1 MSFGN
6 EDQLFNNCNESIF
19 NEDTPLFGIFGEN
32 TSPHNFFY
40 FENEERTDL
49 FNEDDYYPGNDSNY
63 FNRNNNNDNVN
74 NIINNNINN
83 NVNNNIINN
92 NIINNNIINNN
103 SNHDNINKNSNK
115 NNNIK
120 KELEFED
127 KTKETTNITRNN
139 NKQKEVTDH
148 GKLLNRKRENSD
160 SNSGKN
166 SRFSSDNTIRKIKH
180 LILDSL
186 LKFINEKIKKIYNN
200 NIGFGVFQKK
210 LLTLNQSQKVDATI
224 SFNKQF
230 MKKKLC
236 EIFSDKIST
245 RYTSF
250 PGDFNQ
256 NLINNL
262 MNEEDLDKKV
272 YFQKLFNLS
281 FSDCLSHFRGT
292 INIEELDG
300 LNLFSDYLKKHKEDE
315 DYNKQLEYYLSKFEE
330 KIDSKRQRKS
340 KKDKQKNNKEEDG
353 QEYLEL

>member
-6 EDQLFNNCNESIF
+6 DDFLFNNYSENIF
-19 NEDTPLFGIFGEN
+19 NEDTPLFKIFGEN
-32 TSPHNFFY
+32 TSPHNSLY
-40 FENEERTDL
+40 FENEERTNLINEEDHYL
-49 FNEDDYYPGNDSNY
+49 CYESNIFNK
-63 FNRNNNNDNVN
+63 NNDNDNDNDNDN
-74 NIINNNINN
+74 NNFVYNNINN
-83 NVNNNIINN
+83 NVKNNIINN
-92 NIINNNIINNN
+92 ISNNN
-103 SNHDNINKNSNK
+103 NINKNSYK

-120 KELEFED
+120 NKLEFEG

-139 NKQKEVTDH
+139 NTQKEVTDH
-148 GKLLNRKRENSD
+148 GKFLNKKRENPD

-180 LILDSL
+180 LILDAL

-230 MKKKLC
+230 MKKKLY

-250 PGDFNQ
+250 PGDFNKK
-256 NLINNL
+256 LINSL
-262 MNEEDLDKKV
+262 MNEEDLDKKA

-281 FSDCLSHFRGT
+281 FSDCLSHYSGT
-292 INIEELDG
+292 IKIDELDG
-300 LNLFSDYLKKHKEDE
+300 LNLFSDYLKKHRDDE
-315 DYNKQLEYYLSKFEE
+315 DYNKQLEYYLINFEE
-330 KIDSKRQRKS
+330 KIDNKRPRKS
-340 KKDKQKNNKEEDG
+340 KKDKQQNNQDEDG
-353 QEYLEL
+353 QEYLE